1 MENLLIIGHIGADA
15 VTKETSD
22 NKFITRFSVACTTQ
36 WLDKDTGE
44 VSKKTNWYTVFYRR
58 SKNPEK
64 LTNHLKKGNKV
75 AITGKPSYQVNTHG
89 QGVKVEVNISA
100 TEIEVQTF
108 ENSLQAENK

>member
-1 MENLLIIGHIGADA
+1 MENIFIIGHIGADA
-15 VTKETSD
+15 STKQTSD
-22 NKFITRFSVACTTQ
+22 NKLITRFSVACTTQ

-64 LTNHLKKGNKV
+64 LLNHLKKGNKV
-75 AITGKPSYQVNTHG
+75 LVMGKPSYQVNTHG
-89 QGVKVEVNISA
+89 QGVKVEVTISA

-108 ENSLQAENK
+108 DNSLQPEKK